1 MAAMRG
7 PRLQVGS
14 AAWVTEERASALQIA
29 DSEVEEFT
37 YSAGNEF
44 DWLNEHMASI
54 FNENETNI
62 AETFKTPGKLRGKTP
77 RTVRKVQPGEPRVP
91 LSNVFGATPTS
102 TATRFTHQLGKSQTP
117 RLEPGSPSP
126 VKANSP
132 RRNVFS
138 PKPQSQPAT
147 QDSGYY
153 GSQDVVSMDAHLAG
167 VNDILH
173 VDHATLHAP
182 NPIPPKSP
190 TRTIAFESPNKTFRT
205 AEEDKTT
212 RVLADDKGS
221 VPASPFEAQKP
232 TATDDAV
239 TSPLASRHTPSSSVR
254 AQLEPETIDE
264 VKEIE
269 TQPDEPSPGNARSPS
284 DGSSPIRPVVR
295 KSSLNFASLPAREP
309 LAAGKSAGA
318 RVSRTSHLDHNTTSY
333 YNRHTGGKSLG
344 NYAKQDETDDEDE
357 DEDHDEMDVDDFPS
371 IPTQE
376 SHETHDLAVHHNK
389 TYTQRLQ
396 DQINM
401 LGKSQPNG
409 SRPSKSIH
417 SLTSLQQPMS
427 AASQSVQGS
436 KSPSPKSPSPKK
448 QEMTTTPGAFPE
460 DDDDDWIDPPV
471 VEAALPEPEASNTR
485 PIFPKSNSTELM
497 EGIHKDMVAVAEPV
511 QVETNG
517 SRSPLPSASPM
528 PQRPSIFGHGK
539 AASVSAVPTMST
551 YEHNDGSPLKK
562 TVSVSNPALAMATVL
577 ENGHSQT
584 PTKSPSRGF
593 RDSPLKQVKN
603 KLSSILKSS
612 KGLLASSAAISAEG
626 KSSILSPSTTRLGH
640 YPAPSTE
647 SIVPKGSFD
656 SQRMEVDSPS
666 SRRAVSPTR
675 PVPRRTRA
683 SVEREKEEK
692 RREKEAMH
700 MAEQMDKLEK
710 AREQEREK
718 VRVFSKEQ
726 EKIIAME
733 KQFASKKESEHPA
746 PKETPKPTRTSP
758 RKVKGQEQTVTKP
771 TDQDVDMFD
780 APSTIPP
787 PSASRS
793 VGPGQ
798 SIRNKEIRRPGKPRK
813 ETQTK
818 AKQAPTV
825 IRVNTGSQHSQFQP
839 SSSAMS
845 ASFQDTGSQSQQ
857 QLGSKASKA
866 TVQTKPSMP
875 SLKSSTT
882 SNGRPKAL
890 DTAARKK
897 EQDDREA
904 QRRREAKAEFERKRA
919 VAQEE
924 SKKQELQRRQE
935 AERQR
940 KEREQAEAK
949 KNTQRQAAIE
959 KAKQTRA
966 PPPAVRS
973 QPNGPPD
980 HSTAQDRFGSSQ
992 RDERQPARPPS
1003 RMNSGIYRQED
1014 TGRPV
1019 STVLSNASKAGPK
1032 RALGQ
1037 DGNEAGQARHAP
1049 SYGGPQYQAK
1059 DAKRRRTSD
1068 DYTDEL
1074 EMDNPPNI
1082 KGPPVRPSGAFK
1094 KDLQAKSVFQNGYS
1108 NVPQGAT
1115 RDLFKATVTS
1125 QHTTQTKTAHP
1136 LDMAQ
1141 ISKGAIPF
1149 APTSNSAGQP
1159 FKTPAR
1165 PNGVKPPPKSAL
1177 RSSPRFQN
1185 GESIELPEIMT
1196 DDEDEDDDDDAHGMT
1211 VAAWVDSPDLRR
1223 ALMRQE
1229 TMDPSQIFGPPAPL
1243 NMDEVFSKSK
1253 DKFHKFRARTSS
1265 ANWSGADR
1273 LTEEDIRKD
1282 LAARDKMRREGG
1294 WSYELG
1300 REMM

>member
-14 AAWVTEERASALQIA
+14 AAWVAEERASALQIA

-37 YSAGNEF
+37 YSARNEF
-44 DWLNEHMASI
+44 DWLNEHMANI

-77 RTVRKVQPGEPRVP
+77 RTVRNVHPGEPRVP

-102 TATRFTHQLGKSQTP
+102 TATRCTHQLGKSQTP
-117 RLEPGSPSP
+117 RLEPGSPRP
-126 VKANSP
+126 AKASSP

-138 PKPQSQPAT
+138 PKPQPQPAT

-153 GSQDVVSMDAHLAG
+153 GSQDVGSIDVHLG
-167 VNDILH
+167 GEDDLH

-182 NPIPPKSP
+182 PAIPPKSP
-190 TRTIAFESPNKTFRT
+190 TRTIAFESPDKTFRT
-205 AEEDKTT
+205 AKEDQTT
-212 RVLADDKGS
+212 RVLGDDKMVVAAFS
-221 VPASPFEAQKP
+221 VEAEE
-232 TATDDAV
+232 ALETDDAV
-239 TSPLASRHTPSSSVR
+239 TSPLPSRHTPSSPAR
-254 AQLEPETIDE
+254 THIEPETIHE
-264 VKEIE
+264 VKQME
-269 TQPDEPSPGNARSPS
+269 TQPDELSPGDARSPS
-284 DGSSPIRPVVR
+284 DKSSPIRPVVR

-318 RVSRTSHLDHNTTSY
+318 RVSRTSHLDHNRTSY

-344 NYAKQDETDDEDE
+344 NYAKQDETD

-376 SHETHDLAVHHNK
+376 SHETHDLAMHHNK

-417 SLTSLQQPMS
+417 SLTSLQQPTS
-427 AASQSVQGS
+427 AASHLAQEP
-436 KSPSPKSPSPKK
+436 KSPSPKSSSPKK

-460 DDDDDWIDPPV
+460 DDDWIDPPI
-471 VEAALPEPEASNTR
+471 VEAALPEPEVPNAR
-485 PIFPKSNSTELM
+485 PAFPKSHSTELM
-497 EGIHKDMVAVAEPV
+497 DGIHSKDMAAVAEPTH
-511 QVETNG
+511 VETNENNP
-517 SRSPLPSASPM
+517 SPLPLGSAM
-528 PQRPSIFGHGK
+528 PQRPSIFGHAK
-539 AASVSAVPTMST
+539 AASVSAVPTIST
-551 YEHNDGSPLKK
+551 YEHDGSPLKK
-562 TVSVSNPALAMATVL
+562 TVSVSNPPQAMTTVL
-577 ENGHSQT
+577 ENGRSQT

-647 SIVPKGSFD
+647 SIVPKGSHD
-656 SQRMEVDSPS
+656 SQQMEVDSPS
-666 SRRAVSPTR
+666 SRRAPSPTR
-675 PVPRRTRA
+675 PAPRRTRA

-692 RREKEAMH
+692 RREKEATH
-700 MAEQMDKLEK
+700 MAEQMDKLER

-726 EKIIAME
+726 EKTAAME
-733 KQFASKKESEHPA
+733 KQFASKKENENPA
-746 PKETPKPTRTSP
+746 AKETPKPTRTSP
-758 RKVKGQEQTVTKP
+758 RKVKAQEQTVTKS
-771 TDQDVDMFD
+771 TEQDIGMMD

-798 SIRNKEIRRPGKPRK
+798 SIRNKEIRRPGNPRK

-818 AKQAPTV
+818 VKQAPTV

-845 ASFQDTGSQSQQ
+845 ASFQDSGSQSQQ
-857 QLGSKASKA
+857 QLGSKASKTTA
-866 TVQTKPSMP
+866 QPKPSMP

-897 EQDDREA
+897 EQDEREA

-919 VAQEE
+919 AAQEE

-992 RDERQPARPPS
+992 RDDRQPARPPS

-1014 TGRPV
+1014 IGRPV
-1019 STVLSNASKAGPK
+1019 STVLSNASKAGSK

-1037 DGNEAGQARHAP
+1037 DSNETGQVRHAP

-1068 DYTDEL
+1068 DFADEL

-1082 KGPPVRPSGAFK
+1082 KGPPVRPSGVFK

-1108 NVPQGAT
+1108 NVPQSAT

-1149 APTSNSAGQP
+1149 APTSSSAGQP

-1165 PNGVKPPPKSAL
+1165 PNGAKPPPKSAL

-1196 DDEDEDDDDDAHGMT
+1196 DDEDEDDDDAHGMT